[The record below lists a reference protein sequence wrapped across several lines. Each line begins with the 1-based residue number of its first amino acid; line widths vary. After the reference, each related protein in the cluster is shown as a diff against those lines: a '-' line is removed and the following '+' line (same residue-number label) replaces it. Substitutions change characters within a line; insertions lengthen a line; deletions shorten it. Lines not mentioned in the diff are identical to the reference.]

1 MQKIVKTY
9 LFNANLD
16 CSKTGNHSIT
26 FKMRISSA
34 ESIARLPQIKKTNLL
49 TSGFSFNCLIKFF
62 GFK

>member
-1 MQKIVKTY
+1 MQKMVKTY

-34 ESIARLPQIKKTNLL
+34 ESIAQLPQIKKT
-49 TSGFSFNCLIKFF
+49 KFADF
-62 GFK
+62 RLFIQLPN